1 MFRECKIKPSNTKWS
16 LPFNLAVL
24 AHVLILASAI
34 ILPKYINK
42 KPIPLEFLTVDLV
55 NIAAPLPPSA
65 PKVAPP
71 TPPAK
76 VKPKVNIQKLKP
88 VEARKTAPIE
98 PIAPVKPIVVSEPPE
113 VPVKAI
119 SIKPL
124 KRKIKKKLPANTNNQ
139 RQRIANQRRQ
149 QEILKR
155 QQEQLLQDAR
165 RQQALAEAENAAAN
179 DAIQALKQMLQTET
193 AATGVNSTNQPSRP
207 RQGGSSSNL
216 IEKQY
221 QSSIGGKLM
230 QNWDLPEIKAWN
242 SDLSARVIISIAKN
256 GRIIS
261 HNFEKRSGDRVFD
274 QFVSR
279 TIQDSNPLLPIPGA
293 MRVSQYSIGLV
304 FKPGQIQ

>member
-1 MFRECKIKPSNTKWS
+1 
-16 LPFNLAVL
+16 FNLAVL
-24 AHVLILASAI
+24 THVFILASAI

-55 NIAAPLPPSA
+55 NIAAPLPPSTPKIA
-65 PKVAPP
+65 PQPPP
-71 TPPAK
+71 TQ
-76 VKPKVNIQKLKP
+76 VKPKVTIQKPKP
-88 VEARKTAPIE
+88 VEAKKTAPIK
-98 PIAPVKPIVVSEPPE
+98 PIAPVEPIVVSEPAE
-113 VPVKAI
+113 VPIKAI

-139 RQRIANQRRQ
+139 RQRIANQKRQ

-155 QQEQLLQDAR
+155 QQQQLLQDAR
-165 RQQALAEAENAAAN
+165 RQQVLADAESAAAN
-179 DAIQALKQMLQTET
+179 DAVAALRQMLQSET
-193 AATGVNSTNQPSRP
+193 AATAATAATSANQSSRP
-207 RQGGSSSNL
+207 RQSGNASNL

-221 QSSIGGKLM
+221 QASIGGKLM
-230 QNWDLPEIKAWN
+230 QHWDLPEIKTWQ